1 MSATENLDF
10 EDDSFTQNAELLQTK
25 TATLEISSI
34 NKSDL
39 FNKDQCEEILNE
51 CIEELWL
58 PIKVVGD
65 ENFHKSL
72 RQKLRGDLEGF
83 PFNDIKLVTKTVNS
97 EVYDFNLLGIIDQ
110 DYPQIFRYET
120 GDHYNWHMDLNPSAP
135 SRKISYIINLTS
147 SDDYTGGELE
157 FLNLDPGSNDLNS
170 QGSIIVF
177 PSYMTY
183 RIKPVLSGRKDVII
197 GHVHGAVFR

>member
-1 MSATENLDF
+1 MSSTENTNF
-10 EDDSFTQNAELLQTK
+10 EEDSFTENSDFLQTK

-39 FNKDQCEEILNE
+39 FTSEQCKLILDE

-65 ENFHKSL
+65 DNFHKSL
-72 RQKLRGDLEGF
+72 RQKLRGEVEGF
-83 PFNDIKLVTKTVNS
+83 PFEDIKVVTKTINTDI
-97 EVYDFNLLGIIDQ
+97 YDFNLLGIIDQ
-110 DYPQIFRYET
+110 DYPQIFRYEK
-120 GDHYNWHMDLNPSAP
+120 GDFYNWHMDLNPSAP
-135 SRKISYIINLTS
+135 SRKLSYIINLS
-147 SDDYTGGELE
+147 SEEDYQGGELE
-157 FLNLDPGSNDLNS
+157 FLNLDPGTTNLNS
-170 QGSIIVF
+170 QGSIIIF

-183 RIKPVLSGRKDVII
+183 KINPVKFGTKNIVI